1 MPASSNLRA
10 ISNANL
16 WDALRAKFPTFSSH
30 TAKAT
35 SELFTTAGFEAL
47 KQTDPA
53 AINDF
58 FGLSIRVYL
67 DQVNVSRAKDPLE
80 NGGFGQTFN
89 NPYGGYI
96 QRMAIDS
103 VKPISPGYMNLKDG
117 DSPDPFVVRK
127 PKVTE
132 RFFRQNFNYASQ
144 ITIRDQ
150 EMIRNIFI
158 SEFGMSEFMSG
169 IMAGLNNGYVI
180 QKFENKLEA
189 LNKAINSTLWPLQD
203 TQTMEVVFANVDVP
217 TEAELKNFVA
227 SIKKLVTAIT
237 IGPQTSAFNAAKF
250 ADMQE
255 KDRLRMLIRPGFMED
270 ISTFLTPWA
279 YHSEDLALPV
289 TPIVVPNFGGLKP
302 FKEARF
308 TTPLYPVYGTLGD
321 VIGYNETA
329 GQTDVTVQT
338 DAVFWQD
345 PNENVIA
352 MIADTGLMFDSV
364 QSPYSVEPIRNPR
377 GLYTNYWASSPNNT
391 IAIDPIYTMVVIK
404 RTDS

>member
-1 MPASSNLRA
+1 MPASYNLRA
-10 ISNANL
+10 ISNANM

-35 SELFTTAGFEAL
+35 AELFTSAGFEAL

-58 FGLSIRVYL
+58 FALSIRVYL
-67 DQVNVSRAKDPLE
+67 DQVNVSRAKDALE
-80 NGGFGQTFN
+80 SGGFGETFS

-132 RFFRQNFNYASQ
+132 RFFRQNFNYASE

-189 LNKAINSTLWPLQD
+189 LNKAINSTTWPLQD
-203 TQTMEVVFANVDVP
+203 TQTMEVAFANVDVP

-237 IGPQTSAFNAAKF
+237 IGPQTSAFNSAKF
-250 ADMQE
+250 ADMQD

-270 ISTFLTPWA
+270 ISTYLTPWA

-289 TPIVVPNFGGLKP
+289 TPIVVPNFGGRKP
-302 FKEARF
+302 FKEAGY
-308 TTPLYPVYGTLGD
+308 TTPLYPVYGKLGD
-321 VIGYNETA
+321 VIGYNEA
-329 GQTDVTVQT
+329 ENQTNVTVQE
-338 DAVFWQD
+338 DAVHWQD
-345 PNENVIA
+345 PNEDVIA
-352 MIADTGLMFDSV
+352 IIADTGLMFDSV
-364 QSPYSVEPIRNPR
+364 QSPYSVEPMRNPR
-377 GLYTNYWASSPNNT
+377 GLYTNYWAASPNNT